1 MAQCKK
7 QEYKY
12 NTIKNLEHGRKRV
25 FSTDGKEKKKI
36 NDKKGKRK
44 AGMHLFPRPGEC
56 FPIPEMKV
64 KFEFF
69 SELSQIWASRNNHGD
84 GEVKPCSGQQQE

>member
-1 MAQCKK
+1 
-7 QEYKY
+7 
-12 NTIKNLEHGRKRV
+12 
-25 FSTDGKEKKKI
+25 
-36 NDKKGKRK
+36 
-44 AGMHLFPRPGEC
+44 MHLFPRPGEC

-84 GEVKPCSGQQQE
+84 GEEWNLAQGSSKSKTRVGNINLDKLGLDRNKKEIKTVQTFSSYIWEGSDY